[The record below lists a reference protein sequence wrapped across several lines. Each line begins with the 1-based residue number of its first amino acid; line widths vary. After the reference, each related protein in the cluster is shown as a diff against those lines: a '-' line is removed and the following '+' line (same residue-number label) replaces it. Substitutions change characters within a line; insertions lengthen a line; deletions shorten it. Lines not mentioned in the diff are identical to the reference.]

1 MVLRSTDGTPR
12 ILFLVRILSAAALS
26 GVSIMQGREVFKGTW
41 DSESKR
47 LAAKARSA
55 SPRFDADAR
64 SANLEGYVAR
74 DAAGRLHVDGISLEG
89 AHQRLEPGTRVRV
102 RATFSGGGMRW
113 QARAIRSLREGPM
126 IRGLNRN
133 LRAPVSPEAALLL
146 KVAPPHQRPTENP
159 PAATLDPLSGGRHI
173 MGIGVGWL
181 EEEFKALKVPFEKRG
196 AITDESIGAMRDLW
210 SKGPSTHKGDYYEWP
225 AVESN
230 PKPVNGS
237 IPIVICGHSK
247 AAGIHAR
254 AGDRRAREARKR
266 SLFEVLGPSSRT

>member
-1 MVLRSTDGTPR
+1 MDSVVVDTS
-12 ILFLVRILSAAALS
+12 ALS
-26 GVSIMQGREVFKGTW
+26 GVSITQGREVFKGTW

-47 LAAKARSA
+47 LSAKARSA

-146 KVAPPHQRPTENP
+146 KVAPPHQRPTEKP
-159 PAATLDPLSGGRHI
+159 PASGPQSGPGRVTE
-173 MGIGVGWL
+173 GL
-181 EEEFKALKVPFEKRG
+181 EKLGNEVFFKF
-196 AITDESIGAMRDLW
+196 
-210 SKGPSTHKGDYYEWP
+210 
-225 AVESN
+225 
-230 PKPVNGS
+230 
-237 IPIVICGHSK
+237 
-247 AAGIHAR
+247 
-254 AGDRRAREARKR
+254 
-266 SLFEVLGPSSRT
+266 